1 VTECIIGAG
10 IFVLINIITWV
21 YVYGK
26 VSQKVQ
32 HLDETI
38 NDGLVA
44 QVGGISRHVAKL
56 EGTIDMLVKQY
67 EDKK

>member
-1 VTECIIGAG
+1 MSEYVIGAG
-10 IFVLINIITWV
+10 VFVLINIITWV

-44 QVGGISRHVAKL
+44 KVDGISRHVAKL
-56 EGTIDMLVKQY
+56 EGIMDMLVKQH
-67 EDKK
+67 EGKK